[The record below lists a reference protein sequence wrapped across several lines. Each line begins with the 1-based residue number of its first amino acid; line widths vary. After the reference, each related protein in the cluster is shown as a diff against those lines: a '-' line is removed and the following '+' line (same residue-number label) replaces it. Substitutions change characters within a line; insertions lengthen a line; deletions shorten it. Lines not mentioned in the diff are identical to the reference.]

1 MCFRPVSAGAAL
13 AVTFSMPSTATS
25 TLTVRLLLFASY
37 AETLGFDALELTLE
51 DGSTVADA
59 IGRLRA
65 LPGGE
70 RLPRKP
76 LCAVNL
82 SHASPDTRLRAGDE
96 LALLPPL
103 AGG

>member
-1 MCFRPVSAGAAL
+1 
-13 AVTFSMPSTATS
+13 MPSTAIS
-25 TLTVRLLLFASY
+25 TITVRVLLFASY
-37 AETLGFDALELTLE
+37 AEALGLDLLEVSLDRGATVGDAVE
-51 DGSTVADA
+51 
-59 IGRLRA
+59 RLRT

-70 RLPRKP
+70 SLPLKP

-82 SHASPDTRLRAGDE
+82 SQARLDTRLATGDE

>member
-1 MCFRPVSAGAAL
+1 M
-13 AVTFSMPSTATS
+13 TSTATS
-25 TLTVRLLLFASY
+25 TLTVRVLLFASY
-37 AETLGFDALELTLE
+37 AETLGLDSIELTFE
-51 DGSTVADA
+51 SAATVRDA
-59 IGRLRA
+59 IRRVQA

-70 RLPRKP
+70 RLPPMP

-82 SHASPDTRLRAGDE
+82 SQTSLDAPLANGDE